1 MAKIPVKVIQYD
13 GGDNRVLVHRTE
25 ITDFSVENVL
35 VVDASQQALLY
46 KDGIVQ
52 GPFAAGRHALPSKES
67 TGFFAFFKKLFSRH
81 KQGLPLTCD
90 VYFINT
96 VNDVPVQ
103 WGTPSRTP
111 VLDPVYK
118 EMAEV
123 GANGSLKVKITN
135 PERFVLTVNGRLGGY
150 SIERIQNSVRSEVLA
165 VIKTY
170 IAQMIIEGGVSLLE
184 IQTKLLS
191 LSQLVEEK
199 LNERLADYGLTAVH
213 FIIEDISINEETKKR
228 FLARQSKINA
238 RTDVVLDSQAQTDA
252 DYMRTVRM
260 AEAHAREREMQGYSY
275 QDEKY
280 WEVQKIAAEHAA
292 PQPPYNPYG
301 APPYGGYPPVYPAPY
316 GVPPYNQ
323 PYGQPPYGAPCN
335 PYGVPPQQPPQAQ
348 TAQTHTYKT
357 DAEPRKCP
365 RCGYPLLP
373 RMSSCP
379 ACGYDLEGENEDK

>member
-1 MAKIPVKVIQYD
+1 MAKIPVKVIQFD
-13 GGDNRVLVHRTE
+13 GGDNHVLVHRTE

-46 KDGIVQ
+46 KDGQVQ
-52 GPFAAGRHALPSKES
+52 GPFTSGRHALPSKES

-81 KQGLPLTCD
+81 KEGLPLTCD

-96 VNDVPVQ
+96 VTDVPVS
-103 WGTPSRTP
+103 WGTPQR
-111 VLDPVYK
+111 VMVKDPVYN
-118 EMAEV
+118 EIVNV
-123 GANGSLKVKITN
+123 GANGALKVKISD

-150 SIERIQNSVRSEVLA
+150 SVERIQASVRSEILT

-170 IAQMIIEGGVSLLE
+170 ISQMIIEGGVSLLE

-191 LSQLVEEK
+191 LSQSVEEK

-213 FIIEDISINEETKKR
+213 FTIEDISVDEESKKR
-228 FLARQSKINA
+228 LLVRQGKINA

-260 AEAHAREREMQGYSY
+260 ADAHAREREMQGYTY

-280 WEVQKIAAEHAA
+280 WEVQKIAAERAA
-292 PQPPYNPYG
+292 QQPPYNPYG
-301 APPYGGYPPVYPAPY
+301 APPYGGYPAGYPAPY
-316 GVPPYNQ
+316 GVPPYAP
-323 PYGQPPYGAPCN
+323 PYGQPPYGAPYN
-335 PYGVPPQQPPQAQ
+335 PYGAPQQPQPAQAQ
-348 TAQTHTYKT
+348 TAQTHGYSATQN
-357 DAEPRKCP
+357 RKCP

-373 RMSSCP
+373 RTTVCP
-379 ACGYDLEGENEDK
+379 GCDYDLTGEDSEK